1 MTYRP
6 QSGATRW
13 ALCVA
18 TVAGV
23 LCLCAATAP
32 AQGSRQI
39 FIKTLQGKTITLDI
53 TDADTVSSVKDKI
66 RDIEGIPSDQQTL
79 WYGGQQLPNLPGGAY
94 GSLVAAAGAGAQER
108 AREATRMTGVTRP
121 AMRVVMQTIAE
132 ARSPRHVRGAL
143 DLRSARIGSL
153 RTIAAAGGLPVPR
166 GATVTA
172 RVTGG
177 SAGGATTTNALRVA
191 RAGWYRVVISVTQ
204 RSGAQRRV
212 PVLVSCD

>member
-1 MTYRP
+1 VTDRRH
-6 QSGATRW
+6 SGATRW

-53 TDADTVSSVKDKI
+53 TDADSVSTVKDKI

-79 WYGGQQLPNLPGGAY
+79 WYGGQQLPNLPGGAF
-94 GSLVAAAGAGAQER
+94 GTLAAVPGAGAQAR
-108 AREATRMTGVTRP
+108 AREAARMTGVTRP
-121 AMRVVMQTIAE
+121 TMRVVMQTVAE

-143 DLRSARIGSL
+143 DVGSARTATLGA
-153 RTIAAAGGLPVPR
+153 IAAAGGLSIPR

-172 RVTGG
+172 RISGRGPGVRITGNDLRMSRPGAHRIVVTVTG
-177 SAGGATTTNALRVA
+177 
-191 RAGWYRVVISVTQ
+191 
-204 RSGAQRRV
+204 RSGGKRRA
-212 PVLVSCD
+212 PVLVTGD

>member
-1 MTYRP
+1 MGMLRRI
-6 QSGATRW
+6 SSVVAAV
-13 ALCVA
+13 ALV
-18 TVAGV
+18 V
-23 LCLCAATAP
+23 TAP
-32 AQGSRQI
+32 WAAASSGGSTPI

-108 AREATRMTGVTRP
+108 AREAARITGVTRP
-121 AMRVVMQTIAE
+121 SMRVVMQTVAE

-143 DLRSARIGSL
+143 DVGSARTATLGA
-153 RTIAAAGGLPVPR
+153 IAAAGGLSIPR

-172 RVTGG
+172 RISGRGPGVTITGSALRMSRPGAHRIVVTVTGP
-177 SAGGATTTNALRVA
+177 AGGDR
-191 RAGWYRVVISVTQ
+191 RA
-204 RSGAQRRV
+204 
-212 PVLVSCD
+212 PVLVTRD

>member
-23 LCLCAATAP
+23 LCLCAAAAP

-108 AREATRMTGVTRP
+108 AREAARMTGVTRP

-143 DLRSARIGSL
+143 DLGSARTAGL
-153 RTIAAAGGLPVPR
+153 GAIAAAGGLSIPR

-172 RVTGG
+172 RISGRGPGVTISGRALRMSRPGAHRIVVTVTGP
-177 SAGGATTTNALRVA
+177 AGGDR
-191 RAGWYRVVISVTQ
+191 RA
-204 RSGAQRRV
+204 
-212 PVLVSCD
+212 PVLVTRD